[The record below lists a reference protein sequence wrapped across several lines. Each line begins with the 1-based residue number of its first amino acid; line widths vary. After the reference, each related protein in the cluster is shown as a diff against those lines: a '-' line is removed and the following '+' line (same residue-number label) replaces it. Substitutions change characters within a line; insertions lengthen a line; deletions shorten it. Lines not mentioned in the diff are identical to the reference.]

1 MKLSDYCKKT
11 GVGVNLRL
19 KPRKS
24 MFSDEIDAREEFAMF
39 KNLDNKISNEIFM
52 KNVLGLK

>member
-1 MKLSDYCKKT
+1 
-11 GVGVNLRL
+11 
-19 KPRKS
+19 
-24 MFSDEIDAREEFAMF
+24 MFSDEIDVREEFAMY

>member
-1 MKLSDYCKKT
+1 MRFINYCKKA
-11 GVGVNLRL
+11 GQGVNVVL

-24 MFSDEIDAREEFAMF
+24 VFSDEIDFREELSMY
-39 KNLDNKISNEIFM
+39 KSLDNKISNEIFM